1 MLLMHVVPLLHVFIT
16 LMVLPTRH
24 VKVFSRYQYG
34 DGYSCKEI
42 DKCISGGSAAVLCRV
57 DKNYVIECWV

>member
-24 VKVFSRYQYG
+24 ANVMQGNSMVMATTVRTL
-34 DGYSCKEI
+34 
-42 DKCISGGSAAVLCRV
+42 ISVALGGSAAALC
-57 DKNYVIECWV
+57 KANKELCECWV